1 MMGFATVGAEPDVG
15 VEIGVGGLVAEIGA
29 DEFIE
34 VAALFAL
41 GLGGRAEE
49 ESESDRCWP
58 MSAPLGCQK
67 ECFARRRVLGFTRR
81 MIDMLVRLYDLPESA
96 GLYAE
101 VAGKGVTLRRARA
114 FEKHSVAAFAKAHFS
129 EKWVSEV
136 EVAMTRQPIT
146 CFIATR
152 DKKILGFACYDTT
165 QRGFFGPTGVSEDA
179 RGLGLGKALLF
190 KALEGLRDI
199 GYAYAIIGG
208 VGPKE
213 FYAKNCGAIEIP
225 GSDPGTYIDLLP

>member
-1 MMGFATVGAEPDVG
+1 MDAREVWQKTTSR
-15 VEIGVGGLVAEIGA
+15 VEIKLPRP
-29 DEFIE
+29 
-34 VAALFAL
+34 
-41 GLGGRAEE
+41 RA
-49 ESESDRCWP
+49 RP
-58 MSAPLGCQK
+58 
-67 ECFARRRVLGFTRR
+67 FTPR

-96 GLYAE
+96 SLYAE

-114 FEKHSVAAFAKAHFS
+114 FEKHTVAEFAKTHFS
-129 EKWVSEV
+129 PKWVSEV
-136 EVAMTRQPIT
+136 EVAMSRQPIA

-152 DKKILGFACYDTT
+152 EKQILGFACYDTT
-165 QRGFFGPTGVSEDA
+165 QRGFFGPTGVSENA

-208 VGPKE
+208 VGPRG

-225 GSDPGTYIDLLP
+225 GSDPGTYTDLLP